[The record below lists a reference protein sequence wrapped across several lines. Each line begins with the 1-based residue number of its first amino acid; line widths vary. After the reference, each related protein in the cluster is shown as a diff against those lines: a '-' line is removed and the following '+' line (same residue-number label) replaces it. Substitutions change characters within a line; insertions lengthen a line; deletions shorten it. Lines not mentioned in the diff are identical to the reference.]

1 VVKQKKKNPKL
12 APTNKNTSAKSGS
25 TKSSATKLS
34 STKLSSSDLCQIF
47 INAGVI
53 SANQAKEV
61 LKKEKTVRRVLKKEQ
76 EKKNCST
83 VSIKFVDV
91 ILYLKLERA
100 DQPSKRIDE
109 DLLYKILAKK
119 WGLPFK
125 KIDPLKLDLNIVTK
139 TIPKSF
145 AKKHLLLPIEIKEGR
160 LIVAISN
167 PDKYEAI
174 EDVERVSNLKVV
186 PVISPRSDIAKM
198 IDEFFGFRSSITA
211 AEEQFIGSSVDIGNL
226 EQYVTLHSDGEA
238 QVTDQHIVNAVNH
251 LFSYAFDQKSSDI
264 HIEPK
269 RDETYA
275 RMRIDGALH
284 TTHKLP
290 KALHNAIISRIKTLA
305 RLDMAEKRKPQDG
318 RIKLEKDDV
327 EVEIRVST
335 IPVAFGEKV
344 VMRIM
349 DPEILFQDLDTLGF
363 STNDFNKYINIIRKP
378 FGIVLVTGP
387 TGSGKSTTLYSSL
400 STLSSSEVNITTI
413 EDPIEM
419 IHEDFNQIAVQPA
432 IGVTFDTILRNIMRQ
447 DPDIIMVGEI
457 RDLETAQSAVQAAL
471 TGHLVLSTL
480 HTNDAVLAVARLL
493 DLGIPP
499 YLIQSSVV
507 GLIAQRL
514 VRKICPFCAVSYEM
528 DAKELIDMGL
538 DLKQKGKV
546 KLKYGKGCIK
556 CRNTGYK
563 GRTAVYEILPYSDS
577 LKNITSSETDL
588 TAFRRQAV
596 SEGLTTVREDGIKK
610 MMAGIT
616 TYQEVLRVTWAGHHP

>member
-1 VVKQKKKNPKL
+1 M
-12 APTNKNTSAKSGS
+12 
-25 TKSSATKLS
+25 
-34 STKLSSSDLCQIF
+34 F
-47 INAGVI
+47 
-53 SANQAKEV
+53 
-61 LKKEKTVRRVLKKEQ
+61 
-76 EKKNCST
+76 
-83 VSIKFVDV
+83 
-91 ILYLKLERA
+91 
-100 DQPSKRIDE
+100 
-109 DLLYKILAKK
+109 AKK
-119 WGLPFK
+119 WGIPFK
-125 KIDPLKLDLNIVTK
+125 KIDPLKLDLNLVTK

-145 AKKHLLLPIEIKEGR
+145 AKKHLLLPVEIKEGR
-160 LIVAISN
+160 LVVAISD
-167 PDKYEAI
+167 PDKFEAI

-186 PVISPRSDIAKM
+186 PVISPRSDIIKM
-198 IDEFFGFRSSITA
+198 INEFFGFRSSITA
-211 AEEQFIGSSVDIGNL
+211 AEEQFTGSSVDLGNL
-226 EQYVTLHSDGEA
+226 EQYTSLQSDTEA
-238 QVTDQHIVNAVNH
+238 SVTDQHIVKAVNH
-251 LFSYAFDQKSSDI
+251 IFSYAFDQKASDI

-269 RDETYA
+269 REETLA

-284 TTHKLP
+284 TVHKLP
-290 KALHNAIISRIKTLA
+290 KSVHNAIVSRIKTLS

-318 RIKLEKDDV
+318 RIKLEKDNV

-363 STNDFNKYINIIRKP
+363 STTDLDKYTNIIRKP

-387 TGSGKSTTLYSSL
+387 TGSGKSTTLYSTL
-400 STLSSSEVNITTI
+400 STLSSSEINITTI

-432 IGVTFDTILRNIMRQ
+432 IGVTFDSILRNIMRQ

-480 HTNDAVLAVARLL
+480 HTNDAVLAIARLL

-514 VRKICPFCAVSYEM
+514 VRKICPFCATAYEM
-528 DAKELIDMGL
+528 DADELIDMGL
-538 DLKQKGKV
+538 DLKKKGKV
-546 KLKYGKGCIK
+546 QLQYGKGCIK

-563 GRTAVYEILPYSDS
+563 GRIAVYEILPYSDLLKS
-577 LKNITSSETDL
+577 LTSYDADL
-588 TAFRRQAV
+588 AAIRKQAV
-596 SEGLTTVREDGIKK
+596 AEGLTTVREDGIKK
-610 MMAGIT
+610 MLKGIT
-616 TYQEVLRVTWAGHHP
+616 TYQEVLRVTWTGHQ

>member
-1 VVKQKKKNPKL
+1 VVKQKSKSIKPL
-12 APTNKNTSAKSGS
+12 SA
-25 TKSSATKLS
+25 KLS
-34 STKLSSSDLCQIF
+34 SKKLSSAKLSSSDLCQLF
-47 INAGVI
+47 LKAGVI
-53 SANQAKEV
+53 SVAQAKDA
-61 LKKEKTVRRVLKKEQ
+61 LKKEKTVRKNLKKEF
-76 EKKNCST
+76 EKKNGAEIDIT
-83 VSIKFVDV
+83 FLDV
-91 ILYLKLERA
+91 ILYLKLKRA
-100 DQPSKRIDE
+100 DQPSKQIDE
-109 DLLYKILAKK
+109 DILYEILAKK

-125 KIDPLKLDLNIVTK
+125 KIDPLKLDLNLVTK

-145 AKKHLLLPIEIKEGR
+145 AKKHLLLPLEIKEGR
-160 LIVAISN
+160 LVVAISN
-167 PDKYEAI
+167 PDKYEAM

-186 PVISPRSDIAKM
+186 PVISPRSDISRM

-211 AEEQFIGSSVDIGNL
+211 AEAQFTGNSVDLGNL
-226 EQYVTLHSDGEA
+226 EQYVSLHSDGEA

-251 LFSYAFDQKSSDI
+251 IFSYAFDQKASDI

-269 RDETYA
+269 REETLV

-284 TTHKLP
+284 TVHKLP
-290 KALHNAIISRIKTLA
+290 KSVHNAIVSRIKTLA

-318 RIKLEKDDV
+318 RIKLEKDEV

-335 IPVAFGEKV
+335 IPVAFGEKI

-349 DPEILFQDLDTLGF
+349 DPEILFQDLETLGF
-363 STNDFNKYINIIRKP
+363 SQNDFDKYINIVRKP

-480 HTNDAVLAVARLL
+480 HTNDAVLAIARLL

-514 VRKICPFCAVSYEM
+514 VKKVCPFCATAYEM
-528 DAKELIDMGL
+528 DAQELIDMGL
-538 DLKQKGKV
+538 DLKKKGKV
-546 KLKYGKGCIK
+546 KLQYGKGCVK

-563 GRTAVYEILPYSDS
+563 GRTAVYEILPYSDM
-577 LKNITSSETDL
+577 LKTLTSHDTDL
-588 TAFRRQAV
+588 TELRKQARA
-596 SEGLTTVREDGIKK
+596 EGLTTVRDDGIQK
-610 MMAGIT
+610 MLQGVT
-616 TYQEVLRVTWAGHHP
+616 TYQEVLRVTWAEQQY

>member
-1 VVKQKKKNPKL
+1 MVKQKSKSIKPL
-12 APTNKNTSAKSGS
+12 SA
-25 TKSSATKLS
+25 KLS
-34 STKLSSSDLCQIF
+34 SKKLSSAKLSSSDLCQLF
-47 INAGVI
+47 LKAGVI
-53 SANQAKEV
+53 SVAQAKDA
-61 LKKEKTVRRVLKKEQ
+61 LKKEKTVRKNLKKEF
-76 EKKNCST
+76 EKKNGAEIDIT
-83 VSIKFVDV
+83 FLDV
-91 ILYLKLERA
+91 ILYLKLKRA
-100 DQPSKRIDE
+100 DQPSKQIDE
-109 DLLYKILAKK
+109 DILYEILAKK

-125 KIDPLKLDLNIVTK
+125 KIDPLKLDLNLVTK

-145 AKKHLLLPIEIKEGR
+145 AKKHLLLPLEIKEGR
-160 LIVAISN
+160 LVVAISN
-167 PDKYEAI
+167 PDKYEAM

-186 PVISPRSDIAKM
+186 PVISPRSDISRM

-211 AEEQFIGSSVDIGNL
+211 AEAQFTGNSVDLGNL
-226 EQYVTLHSDGEA
+226 EQYVSLHSDGEA

-251 LFSYAFDQKSSDI
+251 IFSYAFDQKASDI

-269 RDETYA
+269 REETLV

-284 TTHKLP
+284 TVHKLP
-290 KALHNAIISRIKTLA
+290 KSVHNAIVSRIKTLA

-318 RIKLEKDDV
+318 RIKLEKDEV

-335 IPVAFGEKV
+335 IPVAFGEKI

-349 DPEILFQDLDTLGF
+349 DPEILFQDLETLGF
-363 STNDFNKYINIIRKP
+363 SQNDFDKYINIVRKP

-480 HTNDAVLAVARLL
+480 HTNDAVLAIARLL

-514 VRKICPFCAVSYEM
+514 VKKVCPFCATAYEM
-528 DAKELIDMGL
+528 DAQELIDMGL
-538 DLKQKGKV
+538 DLKKKGKV
-546 KLKYGKGCIK
+546 KLQYGKGCVK

-563 GRTAVYEILPYSDS
+563 GRTAVYEILPYSDM
-577 LKNITSSETDL
+577 LKTLTSHDTDL
-588 TAFRRQAV
+588 TELRKQARA
-596 SEGLTTVREDGIKK
+596 EGLTTVRDDGIQK
-610 MMAGIT
+610 MLQGVT
-616 TYQEVLRVTWAGHHP
+616 TYQEVLRVTWAEQQY

>member
-1 VVKQKKKNPKL
+1 MVKQKTYKSKLETGKLSSHKL
-12 APTNKNTSAKSGS
+12 AP
-25 TKSSATKLS
+25 
-34 STKLSSSDLCQIF
+34 SDICQLLIK
-47 INAGVI
+47 AGVF
-53 SANQAKEV
+53 SEKQAKEV
-61 LKKEKTVRRVLKKEQ
+61 LKKEKTIRRALKKER
-76 EKKNCST
+76 EKKNGAAL
-83 VSIKFVDV
+83 SIAFVDV
-91 ILYLKLERA
+91 ILYLKMQRA

-109 DLLYKILAKK
+109 DTIYKVFARSWEI
-119 WGLPFK
+119 PFR

-145 AKKHLLLPIEIKEGR
+145 ATRHLLLPIEIKEGR
-160 LIVAISN
+160 LVVAISD
-167 PDKYEAI
+167 PDKFEAI
-174 EDVERVSNLKVV
+174 KDVERVSNLKVV
-186 PVISPRSDIAKM
+186 PVISPRSDIYKM
-198 IDEFFGFRSSITA
+198 INEFFGFRQSITA
-211 AEEQFIGSSVDIGNL
+211 AEEQFLGNGVDLGNL
-226 EQYVTLHSDGEA
+226 EQYMSLQPDGEA
-238 QVTDQHIVNAVNH
+238 SVTDQHIVAAVSH
-251 LFSYAFDQKSSDI
+251 LFSYAFDQRASDI

-269 RDETYA
+269 REETFV

-284 TTHKLP
+284 TVHKLP
-290 KALHNAIISRIKTLA
+290 KSVHNAIVSRIKALS

-318 RIKLEKDDV
+318 RIKLEKDNV

-349 DPEILFQDLDTLGF
+349 DPEVLFQDLETLGF
-363 STNDFNKYINIIRKP
+363 SAVDLEKYTNIIRKP

-400 STLSSSEVNITTI
+400 SILSSSEVNITTI

-432 IGVTFDTILRNIMRQ
+432 VGVTFDSILRNIMRQ

-457 RDLETAQSAVQAAL
+457 RDLQTAQSAVQAAL

-480 HTNDAVLAVARLL
+480 HTNDSVLAIARML

-514 VRKICPFCAVSYEM
+514 VKKVCPFCAVVYEM
-528 DAKELIDMGL
+528 DVKELFDMGL
-538 DLKQKGKV
+538 DIKKKGKI

-563 GRTAVYEILPYSDS
+563 GRIAVYEILPYSDLIKS
-577 LKNITSSETDL
+577 LTSHDVNIAQLRKS
-588 TAFRRQAV
+588 AKA
-596 SEGLTTVREDGIKK
+596 EGLTTVREDAVKK
-610 MMAGIT
+610 MLQGIT
-616 TYQEVLRVTWAGHHP
+616 TYQEVLRVTWGE